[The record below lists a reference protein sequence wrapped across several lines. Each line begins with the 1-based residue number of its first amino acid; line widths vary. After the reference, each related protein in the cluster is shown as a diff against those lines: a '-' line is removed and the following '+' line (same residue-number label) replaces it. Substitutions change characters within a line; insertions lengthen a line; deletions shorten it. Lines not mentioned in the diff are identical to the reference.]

1 MVNLQ
6 ACRWPAPHCATM
18 NIAQD
23 YAAAS
28 SDAGSGITLDALF
41 AAVGLDLS

>member
-6 ACRWPAPHCATM
+6 ASRWPAPHCATM
-18 NIAQD
+18 SIAQS

-28 SDAGSGITLDALF
+28 SDAVSGITLDALV
-41 AAVGLDLS
+41 AAAGSDLS